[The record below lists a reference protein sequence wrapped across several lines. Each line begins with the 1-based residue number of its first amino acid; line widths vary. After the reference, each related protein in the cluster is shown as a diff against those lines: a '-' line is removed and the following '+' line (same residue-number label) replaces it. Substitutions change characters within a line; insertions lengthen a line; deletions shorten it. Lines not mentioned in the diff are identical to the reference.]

1 MAASSA
7 LSSSHPLKGVLNTND
22 DPFRCATCPESM
34 GCGGDVVMIYCC
46 GKAVC
51 MNCSHAYKAVCM
63 NCSNAGKSYDERAD
77 RCLLCNA
84 TNISG
89 IGTIKKQAKKGH
101 AWAQA
106 QLGVE
111 FRDGHL
117 VAQSFYD
124 AVRWYRKAVAKG
136 NPIAM
141 LKLSSCYRKGSGCSR
156 DLVEARTW
164 AQKATIFDQFKNTA
178 INQLSIIGVDYHES
192 GDHDEAQSTLSA
204 ILEMDIEN
212 VATTAETQYNLGCL
226 YYNLQEYPSA
236 LKWFTAAFLHQDHD
250 AACDAMDCCWQLKRL
265 AEAKFWMA
273 VATRTN
279 AKPGDV
285 YDGDVFIDNI
295 PNVQSSLQALRQSC
309 TVCCAPLDRS
319 NRKLCKGC
327 KTYCYC
333 CRDCQK
339 VHWNRSEDGHRE
351 ECKKVTELE
360 EKMKKI
366 E

>member
-1 MAASSA
+1 MGVQQGRAMPADTPPPTPASVS
-7 LSSSHPLKGVLNTND
+7 LKGVLNTND
-22 DPFRCATCPESM
+22 DPFRCVVCLGSVDLATGFIINC
-34 GCGGDVVMIYCC
+34 CC
-46 GKAVC
+46 GKAAC
-51 MNCSHAYKAVCM
+51 DKCDD
-63 NCSNAGKSYDERAD
+63 AGKSYDERAD

-84 TNISG
+84 TNTKT
-89 IGTIKKQAKKGH
+89 IGLLKKQAKRGH
-101 AWAQA
+101 AWAQLD
-106 QLGVE
+106 LGAKYAKGEKVT
-111 FRDGHL
+111 H
-117 VAQSFYD
+117 SHYD
-124 AVRWYRKAVAKG
+124 AVRWYRKAAAKG
-136 NPIAM
+136 HPFAM
-141 LKLSSCYRKGSGCSR
+141 LNLSMNCRDGEGCSR

-164 AQKATIFDQFKNTA
+164 AQKATIFDQFKDDA
-178 INQLSIIGVDYHES
+178 IHEMSRIGVRYHES

-212 VATTAETQYNLGCL
+212 VATTAETQVNLGCL